1 MISKTWTMKVGS
13 TTRYSHVT
21 TIFIQMST
29 VTIEQEVPAIIAHDH
44 QNARCQVMRKRER
57 KQNHFFFFCDVWHF
71 TPQWFFISILAFFF
85 SYLHVSLNKS
95 NYYFFAH
102 LRICEQIMS
111 LAGIL
116 MLKIIFAL
124 YSRLKKVGSRQA
136 KNISIP
142 NRREI
147 LMPYFSWMIRK
158 PSLIP
163 IICTVSYS

>member
-1 MISKTWTMKVGS
+1 MYSLFYNDFKNLNHEGS

-71 TPQWFFISILAFFF
+71 NSQWFFIPILAFFF
-85 SYLHVSLNKS
+85 SNLHVSLNECY
-95 NYYFFAH
+95 YYFFAH
-102 LRICEQIMS
+102 LRISEQIMS

-116 MLKIIFAL
+116 
-124 YSRLKKVGSRQA
+124 
-136 KNISIP
+136 
-142 NRREI
+142 
-147 LMPYFSWMIRK
+147 SWK
-158 PSLIP
+158 LFLLF
-163 IICTVSYS
+163 TVSIKRQPASYM